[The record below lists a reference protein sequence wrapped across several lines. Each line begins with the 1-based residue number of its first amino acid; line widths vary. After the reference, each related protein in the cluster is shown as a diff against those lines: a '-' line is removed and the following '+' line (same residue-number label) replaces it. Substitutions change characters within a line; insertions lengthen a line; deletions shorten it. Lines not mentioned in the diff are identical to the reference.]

1 MTSSGAAEESFR
13 NGGKTIDI
21 NVQDEMTT
29 SFISYAMSVIVS
41 RAIPDVRDGLKPVHR
56 RILYAMHDMNM
67 YPDKPFK
74 KCARIV
80 GEVLGKYHPHG
91 DTAVYD
97 SLVRMAQ
104 PFSSRYM
111 LIDGHGNFGSLD
123 DGPAAMRYTEAK
135 LQKISVEALS
145 DIESETVDFVDNFD
159 GSLKE
164 PEVLPSKIP
173 NLLLNGGTGIA
184 VGMATNIP
192 PHNLKEVMEGIIAL
206 IDNPGMSIEELSKII
221 KGPDFPSGCTIVGR
235 QGIKEYFETGRGSVT
250 QKGTYVIEDN
260 GKGRQSIVITELPY
274 LVGAEA
280 FVSKVAELV
289 KLEKLSGIA
298 DANDETGRQ
307 GTRIVIKLK
316 KDANAN
322 VIANNLLKFTPLQ
335 QNFPV
340 NIVAL
345 VKGKPKQL
353 GLLPI
358 LREFIEFR
366 VEVITRKAQFDLDK
380 ALARDHI
387 LLGLLK
393 ALANIDAVISL
404 IKESE
409 STEAARSGLMEKF
422 ELSLEQANAILEMQ
436 LRRLTGLEQEKI
448 ENEHEELTR
457 LIAELRNLLSRR
469 DLILEEVK
477 KQSRELIEKYGDER
491 KTKIT
496 AEQGELNME
505 DLIAN
510 ERMVVFL
517 TRQGYIKRIPLQTF
531 ERQRRATKGKG
542 GIKTRDED
550 DLQDFFSASMHDTL
564 LFFTNKG
571 LVYSAKVFD
580 IVEGSRQHK
589 GQALVNLIAVKPDES
604 ITAVLPIKL
613 FDEGH
618 YLTMLTSQGVIKKTT
633 LSEFESV
640 RKSGIV
646 ALNLDDNDS
655 LNWVKV
661 TDGTKTLVLG
671 TADGMVIRYDED
683 EVRAMGRMARGV
695 KAISMRE
702 GDYLVGFDVIPSDN
716 ENIDLLIITNDG
728 YGKRVKVSEFRVQG
742 RGGLGLI
749 AIKFKSPSSKMSC
762 LTNIESKQ
770 EFMIATSNG
779 VIVRQVAEDISQQGR
794 MATGVRVQNMDA
806 NDSVVSVN
814 KIVEIEE
821 SEIGEDNLNLLGE
834 AASLGEDLD
843 PIDDL
848 VSMEDENL

>member
-1 MTSSGAAEESFR
+1 MTNKGGAAEESFR
-13 NGGKTIDI
+13 NGGKVVDI

-67 YPDKPFK
+67 YSDKPYK

-104 PFSSRYM
+104 PFSSRYT

-123 DGPAAMRYTEAK
+123 DGPAAMRYTESRLEKMSAQV
-135 LQKISVEALS
+135 LA
-145 DIESETVDFVDNFD
+145 DIGSETVDFVDNFD
-159 GSLKE
+159 GSLQE
-164 PEVLPSKIP
+164 PDVLPSKIP

-192 PHNLKEVMEGIIAL
+192 PHNLKEVMEAVIAL
-206 IDNPGMSIEELSKII
+206 IDQPDMTVDELMKII
-221 KGPDFPSGCTIVGR
+221 KGPDFPSGCSIIGQKGTR
-235 QGIKEYFETGRGSVT
+235 EYFETGRGSIT
-250 QKGTYVIEDN
+250 QKGTYTIEDI
-260 GKGRQSIVITELPY
+260 GKGRSAVVITELPY

-289 KLEKLSGIA
+289 KNEKLSGIA
-298 DANDETGRQ
+298 DANDESGRQ

-322 VIANNLLKFTPLQ
+322 VIANNLVKFTPLQ

-366 VEVITRKAQFDLDK
+366 VEVITRKAQYDLRK
-380 ALARDHI
+380 AEARDHI

-393 ALANIDAVISL
+393 ALDNIDEIIAL
-404 IKESE
+404 IKASQ
-409 STEAARSGLMEKF
+409 STDEARTGLTSKF
-422 ELSLEQANAILEMQ
+422 DLSVEQANAILEMQ
-436 LRRLTGLEQEKI
+436 LRRLTGLEREKI
-448 ENEHEELTR
+448 EKEHEELLS
-457 LIAELRNLLSRR
+457 LIKDLKELLG
-469 DLILEEVK
+469 
-477 KQSRELIEKYGDER
+477 SRELILARVKEQSEEVINKFGDER
-491 KTKIT
+491 KTKLV
-496 AEQGELNME
+496 ADQGELNIE

-542 GIKTRDED
+542 GIKTREED
-550 DLQDFFSASMHDTL
+550 DLQGLFCASMHDTL

-571 LVYSAKVFD
+571 TVYSAKVFD
-580 IVEGSRQHK
+580 VIEGSRQHK
-589 GQALVNLIAVKPDES
+589 GQALVNLIQIKPEES
-604 ITAVLPIKL
+604 ITSVIPISK
-613 FDEGH
+613 FDDGY
-618 YLTMLTSQGVIKKTT
+618 YLTMLTSKGVIKKTT
-633 LSEFESV
+633 LSDFTSV

-646 ALNLDDNDS
+646 AINLDNSDE
-655 LNWVKV
+655 LKWVIC

-671 TADGMVIRYDED
+671 TADGMVIRYDET
-683 EVRAMGRMARGV
+683 EVRAMGRAARGV
-695 KAISMRE
+695 KAISLRE
-702 GDYLVGFDVIPSDN
+702 GDFLVGFDAVDDN
-716 ENIDLLIITNDG
+716 ENLDLLVITNDG
-728 YGKRVKVSEFRVQG
+728 YGKRVKLSEFRVQG

-749 AIKFKSPSSKMSC
+749 ATKFKAASSKMACITSV
-762 LTNIESKQ
+762 EPEE
-770 EFMIATSNG
+770 EFIIATAKG
-779 VIVRQVAEDISQQGR
+779 LIARQAAKNISSQGR
-794 MATGVRVQNMDA
+794 MATGVKVQNMDDD
-806 NDSVVSVN
+806 DSVITVN
-814 KIVEIEE
+814 KIVEIKE
-821 SEIGEDNLNLLGE
+821 
-834 AASLGEDLD
+834 GEDLLD
-843 PIDDL
+843 AAPTLDSLPEVDDIDTA
-848 VSMEDENL
+848 DEAVLIEEN

>member
-164 PEVLPSKIP
+164 PEVLPSKVP

-206 IDNPGMSIEELSKII
+206 IDNPEMSIEELSKII

-235 QGIKEYFETGRGSVT
+235 QGIKEYFEIGRGSVT

-749 AIKFKSPSSKMSC
+749 AIKFKSPSSKMAC

>member
-749 AIKFKSPSSKMSC
+749 AIKFKSPSSKMAC

>member
-164 PEVLPSKIP
+164 PEVLPSKVP

-206 IDNPGMSIEELSKII
+206 IDNPEMSIEELSKII

-749 AIKFKSPSSKMSC
+749 AIKFKSPSSKMAC